1 MNLRSIE
8 MLKDRLKEARKRAKK
23 SQKDVVAAVGI
34 TQSAL
39 SQLET
44 GLVSS
49 SSHLPSIAKFL
60 GVDAYWLQTG
70 EGQAELDPTQSE
82 HSINISPVQAK
93 MAPVLSWVQAGI
105 FTNVQ
110 SVDMTQVEE
119 WLPLPDD
126 CDECFYLKV
135 QGLSNYPV
143 FHEGDYILVDPT
155 VQYSD
160 MQSGDMIVVRKHE
173 DATFKKL
180 VIETDNSRYLQAL
193 NPEFKPNIIPLDE
206 ECIFVGEVVDSI
218 RYIYQSKR
226 RSKIKHS

>member
-1 MNLRSIE
+1 

-70 EGQAELDPTQSE
+70 EGQAELDPTQPE

-110 SVDMTQVEE
+110 AVDMTQVEE

>member
-1 MNLRSIE
+1 

-110 SVDMTQVEE
+110 AVDMTQVEE

-226 RSKIKHS
+226 RSKIK

>member
-70 EGQAELDPTQSE
+70 EGQAELDPTQPE

-110 SVDMTQVEE
+110 AVDMTQVEE

-135 QGLSNYPV
+135 Q
-143 FHEGDYILVDPT
+143 
-155 VQYSD
+155 
-160 MQSGDMIVVRKHE
+160 
-173 DATFKKL
+173 
-180 VIETDNSRYLQAL
+180 
-193 NPEFKPNIIPLDE
+193 
-206 ECIFVGEVVDSI
+206 
-218 RYIYQSKR
+218 
-226 RSKIKHS
+226 

>member
-1 MNLRSIE
+1 

-49 SSHLPSIAKFL
+49 SSHLPSIAKYL

-70 EGQAELDPTQSE
+70 QGQAEPDLSQPE
-82 HSINISPVQAK
+82 HAINISPVQAK

-110 SVDMTQVEE
+110 AVDMAQVEE

-126 CDECFYLKV
+126 CDQCFYLKV

>member
-1 MNLRSIE
+1 

-70 EGQAELDPTQSE
+70 QGRAEPDSSQLE
-82 HSINISPVQAK
+82 NSINISPVQAK
-93 MAPVLSWVQAGI
+93 MAPVLSWVQAGV

-110 SVDMTQVEE
+110 AVDMTQVEE

-126 CDECFYLKV
+126 CDQCFYLKV

-193 NPEFKPNIIPLDE
+193 NPDFKPNIIPLDE

>member
-1 MNLRSIE
+1 

-110 SVDMTQVEE
+110 AVDMTQVEE

>member
-1 MNLRSIE
+1 

-82 HSINISPVQAK
+82 YSINISPVQAK

-110 SVDMTQVEE
+110 AVDMTQVEE